1 MPKAKA
7 EEAVRVLLDTVTKP
21 VSDETMEAAKQ
32 DQLRH
37 LTTMK
42 PDVRELVYG
51 CAFLDTPYGR
61 PVLGSVDE
69 VAALSG
75 TNMTK
80 ENWTGAGV
88 GCGDAV
94 FADLPPIDPK
104 EIQEAIFTGSDVRIA
119 DDGAPLARVCLA
131 YAFPRVGDR
140 LEDAA
145 SLLPFILGTTTP
157 TQQSRSEPLNA
168 LGKLQR
174 DLAEQGIS
182 TACDAFYE
190 PSQSHALFSISWA
203 CPDVRCEDAA
213 YYVTANLVRLARAVS
228 DAEVAAAQRAFAA
241 ARAAARARP
250 AAAAAAK
257 ARCAAS
263 ISASE
268 TRCARRTRFVLVTY
282 SHLEHHT
289 Y

>member
-1 MPKAKA
+1 
-7 EEAVRVLLDTVTKP
+7 
-21 VSDETMEAAKQ
+21 MEAAKR
-32 DQLRH
+32 DQLRR
-37 LTTMK
+37 LATAA

-51 CAFLDTPYGR
+51 SAFLGTPHGR
-61 PVLGSVDE
+61 PVLGSADE

-75 TNMTK
+75 ANMTK
-80 ENWTGAGV
+80 ENWTGAGI

-94 FADLPPIDPK
+94 FADVPPHDPK
-104 EIQEAIFTGSDVRIA
+104 ETREAVFTGSDVRIA

-145 SLLPFILGTTTP
+145 TLLPFVLGATTP
-157 TQQSRSEPLNA
+157 TRRSRSEPLNA
-168 LGKLQR
+168 LGRLQR

-241 ARAAARARP
+241 ARAAARAR
-250 AAAAAAK
+250 
-257 ARCAAS
+257 RAAS
-263 ISASE
+263 TSASE
-268 TRCARRTRFVLVTY
+268 TVWERRTRFAVT
-282 SHLEHHT
+282 
-289 Y
+289 